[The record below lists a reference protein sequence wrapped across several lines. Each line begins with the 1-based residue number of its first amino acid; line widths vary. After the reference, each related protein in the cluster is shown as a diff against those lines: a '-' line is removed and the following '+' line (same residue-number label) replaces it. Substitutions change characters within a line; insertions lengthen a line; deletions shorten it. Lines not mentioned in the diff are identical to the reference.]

1 MKTFLETF
9 SVLPVAQAD
18 LIKQVVVLG
27 RERLHGEPISSM
39 TWQLI

>member
-27 RERLHGEPISSM
+27 RERLHGERISSM
-39 TWQLI
+39 TWKLI